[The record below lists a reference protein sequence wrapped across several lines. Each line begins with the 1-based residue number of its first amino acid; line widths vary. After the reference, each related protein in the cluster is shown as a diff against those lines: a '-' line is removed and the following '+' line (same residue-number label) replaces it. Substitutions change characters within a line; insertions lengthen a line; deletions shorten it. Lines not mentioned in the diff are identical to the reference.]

1 MRVQPMLGDWVVPRI
16 HTLETLEVR
25 TFTELPRAGAN
36 GSLFHDLAGEPIRV
50 LIAGSLHGD
59 EARETAL
66 TDVRERFR
74 AGEPLTFVADIVTA
88 TDVQYV
94 LIEELRV
101 AERATSADETD
112 YRMVLV
118 ESPPPPPP
126 PDPLGGIDTGLLD
139 AAAGLVDDV
148 TGALD
153 AIDALSVPDLADP
166 TTGLR
171 DVLDGT
177 ARALGALDDATGPL
191 AELFGEG

>member
-1 MRVQPMLGDWVVPRI
+1 MRVQPMLGDWAIPRI

-25 TFTELPRAGAN
+25 SLAELPRAGAD
-36 GSLFHDLAGEPIRV
+36 GSLFQDLAGEPTRILV
-50 LIAGSLHGD
+50 AGSLHGD
-59 EARETAL
+59 EAREQAL

-88 TDVQYV
+88 TEVQYV
-94 LIEELRV
+94 LVEELRV
-101 AERATSADETD
+101 AERATSPDETD

-139 AAAGLVDDV
+139 EAAGLVDDV

-153 AIDALSVPDLADP
+153 AIDGLSVPDLGDP

-177 ARALGALDDATGPL
+177 ARALGSLGDAAGPL
-191 AELFGEG
+191 ADLFGEG